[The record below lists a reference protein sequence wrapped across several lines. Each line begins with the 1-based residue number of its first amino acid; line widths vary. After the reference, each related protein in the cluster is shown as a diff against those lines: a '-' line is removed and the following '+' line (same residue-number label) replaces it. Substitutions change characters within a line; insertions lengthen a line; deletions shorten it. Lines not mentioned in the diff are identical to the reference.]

1 MKKWN
6 FSYKNIGKQ
15 EVKQN
20 ILDTISLWVAI
31 GLLWYAFLSIIGEH
45 FPEFLPVD
53 ARVVIPFVVVF
64 WIGYEWPE
72 KYFPKAGFLCRVAGL
87 TFPVLYVL
95 LHLEKVLDGVIRLA
109 WFYLP
114 YFNAYYD
121 SNFYLGIAREEGNS
135 VFAFT
140 ALCMLF
146 WGLSWTIAYGWKKRV
161 LLVLFPLM
169 ALIIELVVGL
179 SPFENGL
186 FLAFF
191 AAILLLTMGSA
202 SVLRKM
208 VAIACAGIVLLLP
221 GKLFD
226 ENLREVNL
234 HKQKKDLLE
243 WQNSINL
250 ENINLA
256 SLFKFDFH
264 YNWEQLN
271 NGAPQY
277 TGKTILEIVTDKQR
291 GGNFYL
297 KGFYATNYEDGD
309 WEFDDSLFQEACR
322 KAGKSPEEVAK
333 QILQMPYERVK
344 EAYGD
349 ILDEMVVD
357 YQISYVGT
365 TGNVAY
371 APYLSDY
378 DSLDDAYEIVG
389 DYLLKKS
396 ILDGN
401 TSGKLYEGGFQYV
414 GMWNVINTA
423 IEAGFGNY
431 VYPEYEDGVVVDL
444 NQQKEE
450 LEFLNSLSEAYLQ
463 LPEDTEYLA
472 AAIEKIESAMSTYTA
487 SSYYG
492 IGLENE
498 NMRRILC
505 ANEVA
510 KYLDD
515 QMSYS
520 LKLDA
525 LPEGVD
531 PIEYA
536 LTVSHEGYCMH
547 FASAATLILRELG
560 IPARYVSGY
569 TVSPSAFEK
578 DAETGMYHAAVGDFM
593 AHAWVEI
600 YLDNIGWTILEVTPG
615 SSLENLPSQDDIDRW
630 ESLSEIKRPKDEP
643 QSENSETEESE
654 NSETATE
661 ETEETQSTQPEL
673 NNSQDSQQE
682 TPSQSEEEETGN
694 QNGIGTG
701 ENQASLEMLLKAFGM
716 IVAGV
721 LLVLAVAGVIMYG
734 TKRYQN
740 ALLQEIDKQMT
751 KKAVKRINR
760 RMYYMLIICNPKLW
774 FAGKMTDIM
783 YEEALIEYYPV
794 VSAEHWERF
803 MDIVKKN
810 HYSKEKPTVEEMQFC
825 YDCYLTCVQKK
836 NKR

>member
-1 MKKWN
+1 MNVKKWK
-6 FSYKNIGKQ
+6 FSYKMTGKQ
-15 EVKQN
+15 ELKQN
-20 ILDTISLWVAI
+20 ILDTISLWSAI
-31 GLLWYAFLSIIGEH
+31 GLLWYSFMSMIESC

-53 ARVVIPFVVVF
+53 TGVIVVF
-64 WIGYEWPE
+64 LLICWLGYEWPQ
-72 KYFPKAGFLCRVAGL
+72 KYIKKLGVACKIAA
-87 TFPVLYVL
+87 PVLPLLYVVL
-95 LHLEKVLDGVIRLA
+95 NLEKILDGIIRLA

-114 YFNAYYD
+114 KFNAYYNA
-121 SNFYLGIAREEGNS
+121 SFYLGIASEDENS
-135 VFAFT
+135 VYAFT
-140 ALCMLF
+140 AICMLF
-146 WGLSWTIAYGWKKRV
+146 WGIAWLLAYGWKKRV
-161 LLVLFPLM
+161 LLVIYPFL
-169 ALIIELVVGL
+169 ALVLELVVGL
-179 SPFENGL
+179 SPEGKGL
-186 FLAFF
+186 FLALFG
-191 AAILLLTMGSA
+191 AMLLLTMGNG
-202 SVLRKM
+202 SVVKRVIAVGFAAM
-208 VAIACAGIVLLLP
+208 AIFLSGVIFAEDLDDVHIRRQKNALLS
-221 GKLFD
+221 
-226 ENLREVNL
+226 
-234 HKQKKDLLE
+234 

-250 ENINLA
+250 ESINLA
-256 SLFKFDFH
+256 NLFQFDFH
-264 YNWEQLN
+264 FNWEKLN
-271 NGAPQY
+271 NETPQY

-322 KAGKSPEEVAK
+322 KAGKSSEKVAK
-333 QILQMPYERVK
+333 QILQMPFERVK
-344 EAYGD
+344 EVYGD
-349 ILDEMVVD
+349 ILDELVVD

-431 VYPEYEDGVVVDL
+431 IYPEYEDGVVVDL

-450 LEFLNSLSEAYLQ
+450 LDFLNSLSEAYLQ
-463 LPEDTEYLA
+463 LPEDTDYLA
-472 AAIEKIESAMSTYTA
+472 PAIEKIESAMMTYEA

-492 IGLENE
+492 IGLESE

-510 KYLDD
+510 KYLED

-525 LPEGVD
+525 LPDGVD

-569 TVSPSAFEK
+569 TVAPSAFEK

-615 SSLENLPSQDDIDRW
+615 SSLENLPSQEDINRW
-630 ESLSEIKRPKDEP
+630 ESLAEAERNKYDPPEQPSESEET
-643 QSENSETEESE
+643 ENSEVSESEESE
-654 NSETATE
+654 QSEDAPPLNQEDTQQEIPTESET
-661 ETEETQSTQPEL
+661 
-673 NNSQDSQQE
+673 DS
-682 TPSQSEEEETGN
+682 SN
-694 QNGIGTG
+694 QNGVGNGGNKGDLGT
-701 ENQASLEMLLKAFGM
+701 MLKAFGIIASVVI
-716 IVAGV
+716 IVLSIAM
-721 LLVLAVAGVIMYG
+721 AVKYG
-734 TKRYQN
+734 TSHYRN
-740 ALLQEIDKQMT
+740 ALLHEMEKKMT

-760 RMYYMLIICNPKLW
+760 RMYYLLRLRNPKLW
-774 FAGKMTDIM
+774 FAGKMSDIV
-783 YEEALIEYYPV
+783 YEENLREQYPE
-794 VSAEHWERF
+794 VSAEDWKKY

-810 HYSKEKPTVEEMQFC
+810 HYSKEKATLEEMQYC
-825 YDCYLTCVQKK
+825 YECYKACTRKK
-836 NKR
+836 KTR